1 MTDESQKVCGGECCR
16 DFVISMK
23 PADIGW
29 RYEWA
34 IARIFAGEASNHDW
48 EIVTIAEMVIR
59 IDEDDEAFPRYR
71 CRNLTP
77 AGLCGAY
84 DRRPNMCRDYPGY
97 GRGGDC
103 NHCGFVQAIP
113 PCRRLRPGLPV
124 IQ

>member
-1 MTDESQKVCGGECCR
+1 MIDESQNVCGGDCCR
-16 DFVISMK
+16 DFYISNT

-34 IARIFAGEASNHDW
+34 IARIFAGEASAWDW

-59 IDEDDEAFPRYR
+59 IDEDDEATARYT
-71 CRNLTP
+71 CRNLTS

-97 GRGGDC
+97 GRGGSC

-113 PCRRLRPGLPV
+113 TTHRLRAGLPV